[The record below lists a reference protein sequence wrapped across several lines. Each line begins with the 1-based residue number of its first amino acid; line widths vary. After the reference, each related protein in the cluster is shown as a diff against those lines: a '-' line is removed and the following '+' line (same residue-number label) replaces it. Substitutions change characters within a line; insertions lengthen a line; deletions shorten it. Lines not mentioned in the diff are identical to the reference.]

1 MNSGSNPADVVIM
14 VGAVVAALTGIGI
27 FVLKIY
33 RILKRIDGVLGVD
46 RQGRT
51 ISDRLERVEHQLFP
65 NGGSSLTDKINR
77 IEHEQ
82 KEMKGQMSAFERILN
97 SLLRREHERTGRAS

>member
-1 MNSGSNPADVVIM
+1 MNPAESVIM
-14 VGAVVAALTGIGI
+14 VGAVVAALTAIGI
-27 FVLKIY
+27 FVMKVY

-46 RQGRT
+46 KQGRT

-77 IEHEQ
+77 IEKEQ
-82 KEMKGQMSAFERILN
+82 NVLFAQIETLRAMILN
-97 SLLRREHERTGRAS
+97 MIGGKANDDRT